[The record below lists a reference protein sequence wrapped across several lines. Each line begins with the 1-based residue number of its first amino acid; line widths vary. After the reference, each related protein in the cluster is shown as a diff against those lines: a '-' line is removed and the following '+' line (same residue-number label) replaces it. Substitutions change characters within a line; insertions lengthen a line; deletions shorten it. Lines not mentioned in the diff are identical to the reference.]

1 MEMHSRQSLYDIHGI
16 SIERRRRQSRLIAR
30 LLIAQ
35 VVALLTKLKR
45 AIQSELAIRR
55 AMNELAEM
63 DDHMLRDVG
72 INRSEIEAP
81 LRRQQ
86 RNVGTDASAFSDT
99 TAHSYLE
106 LPTVNSPLIVAE
118 GRPEPES
125 RKLHSLR
132 WPL

>member
-1 MEMHSRQSLYDIHGI
+1 MEMHSRQSLYEIHGI
-16 SIERRRRQSRLIAR
+16 SIERRRRRSRVVPR
-30 LLIAQ
+30 LLIARI
-35 VVALLTKLKR
+35 VAFAANVKR
-45 AIQSELAIRR
+45 TIEAELAIRR
-55 AMNELAEM
+55 AMAELAEM
-63 DDHMLRDVG
+63 DDYMLRDLG
-72 INRSEIEAP
+72 LHRGEIEAR